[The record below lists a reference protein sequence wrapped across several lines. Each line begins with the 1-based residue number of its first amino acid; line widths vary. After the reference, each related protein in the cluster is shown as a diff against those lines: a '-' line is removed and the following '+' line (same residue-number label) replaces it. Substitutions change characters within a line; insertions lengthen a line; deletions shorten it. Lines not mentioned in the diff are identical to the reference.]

1 MKIELIEK
9 ELELKVNW
17 KLSRNET
24 TIKNNLFIV
33 VENEFIGEIA
43 PNIRYGETVELIKS
57 NFNNLLKE
65 RVSLN
70 SLNEI
75 WKGSHYCH
83 SFKFGVESAL
93 VAFEAYKSKQSIS
106 AFLKIEDPLEN
117 IPTSFS
123 IPIMEEHLLEDYINQ
138 IKRFPFIKIKVDNK
152 NAVSFVKSIAK
163 FTDKPLRVD
172 GNEAWE
178 SLEEYLFFENEVK
191 DLNIQFIEQP
201 FPSTRVDLYT
211 QLKSISKFDIM
222 GDESIEDNADFEKL
236 SLQFHSINIKLM
248 KASGYYNAI
257 FLLKEAKKYK
267 LKTMIGC
274 MIETSVGISSA
285 IQLSSLA
292 DYFDLDGS
300 LLLKNDPYNKFIE
313 KNGQLSLK
321 N

>member
-1 MKIELIEK
+1 MSYTISININLKNNMNNESTKNLLIESGLNLNLINYYFDYD
-9 ELELKVNW
+9 LEGINNHIK
-17 KLSRNET
+17 
-24 TIKNNLFIV
+24 KNNEIIII
-33 VENEFIGEIA
+33 EFEELT
-43 PNIRYGETVELIKS
+43 NII
-57 NFNNLLKE
+57 
-65 RVSLN
+65 
-70 SLNEI
+70 
-75 WKGSHYCH
+75 
-83 SFKFGVESAL
+83 
-93 VAFEAYKSKQSIS
+93 
-106 AFLKIEDPLEN
+106 
-117 IPTSFS
+117 
-123 IPIMEEHLLEDYINQ
+123 DYINQ